1 MINKIPKGTPVYISA
16 GVTDMRKSICGL
28 AAIIQGSFGMD
39 PFCGAFFVF
48 CNRDKNKIK
57 IVFWDKDGFVLY
69 YKRRERGRF
78 VWPAIDEAEGDT
90 VGIKSGDLD
99 RLLAGLSME
108 QFIPHR
114 NYAAI

>member
-1 MINKIPKGTPVYISA
+1 
-16 GVTDMRKSICGL
+16 
-28 AAIIQGSFGMD
+28 MD

-48 CNRDKNKIK
+48 RNRDKNKIK

-69 YKRRERGRF
+69 CKRRERGRF
-78 VWPAIDEAEGDT
+78 VWPVIDKADGDT
-90 VGIKSGDLD
+90 VSIKSGDLD

-108 QFIPHR
+108 QFIPHM

>member
-1 MINKIPKGTPVYISA
+1 MIGKIPKGTPVYISA

-78 VWPAIDEAEGDT
+78 AWPAVDEAEGGT
-90 VGIKSGDLD
+90 VGIKRGDLE
-99 RLLAGLSME
+99 RLLDGLAMDR
-108 QFIPHR
+108 FIPHK
-114 NYAAI
+114 NYAVI

>member
-1 MINKIPKGTPVYISA
+1 MIAKTPKGTPVYIST

-28 AAIIQGSFGMD
+28 AAIIQGSFGPD
-39 PFCGAFFVF
+39 PFCGALFVF

-78 VWPAIDEAEGDT
+78 VWPAIDEARGGT

-99 RLLAGLSME
+99 RLLDGLAME

>member
-1 MINKIPKGTPVYISA
+1 LRRVLRVSLRG
-16 GVTDMRKSICGL
+16 D
-28 AAIIQGSFGMD
+28 
-39 PFCGAFFVF
+39 
-48 CNRDKNKIK
+48 RDKNKIK

-78 VWPAIDEAEGDT
+78 VWPAICEAEGDT
-90 VGIKSGDLD
+90 VGIKSSDLD
-99 RLLAGLSME
+99 RLLAGLAME

>member
-1 MINKIPKGTPVYISA
+1 MINKISKGTPVYIST

-57 IVFWDKDGFVLY
+57 TVFWDKDGFVLY

-78 VWPAIDEAEGDT
+78 VWPATFETEDDT
-90 VGIKSGDLD
+90 ISIKSSDLD

-108 QFIPHR
+108 QFTPHR
-114 NYAAI
+114 DYAAI